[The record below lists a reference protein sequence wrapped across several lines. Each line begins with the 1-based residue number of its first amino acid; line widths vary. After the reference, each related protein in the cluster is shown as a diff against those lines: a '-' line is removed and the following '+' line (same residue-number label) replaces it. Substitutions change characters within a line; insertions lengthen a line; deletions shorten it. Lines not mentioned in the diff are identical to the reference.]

1 VPFLTLRNQT
11 EADGLADMFE
21 DQRSVLKGSKKTV
34 ATRHI
39 NGCFGP
45 VVSIMLLERKGGEP
59 TFAAMRTNGRY
70 ADDVAANSSSLVVS
84 SSHHFD

>member
-1 VPFLTLRNQT
+1 MLASAPRFVAALNDRFGDLCCGAKPRLRY
-11 EADGLADMFE
+11 
-21 DQRSVLKGSKKTV
+21 
-34 ATRHI
+34 TRWQL
-39 NGCFGP
+39 NDRNRP